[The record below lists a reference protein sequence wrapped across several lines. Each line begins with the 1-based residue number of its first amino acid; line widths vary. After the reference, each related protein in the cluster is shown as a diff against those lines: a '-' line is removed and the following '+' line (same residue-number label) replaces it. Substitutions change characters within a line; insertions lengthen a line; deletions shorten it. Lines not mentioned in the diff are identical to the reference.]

1 MPEGRPDVRRDDR
14 AGAGL
19 RILVADSLP
28 QTAIDE
34 LETRG
39 HEVVVDA
46 GLTESDLA
54 DRIHGFDIL
63 VVRSTKVKKGVFA
76 NADQLGLV
84 IRAGAGTNTIA
95 TGAAAARGVLV
106 ANVPGRNSAAVAEL
120 TMGLLLAL
128 DRRIPDN
135 VADLRAG
142 RWDKKAYGKAE
153 GLLGKTMGIVGLGS
167 IGFAVAERAVSFGI
181 TVQALDK
188 PREPYAEARVA
199 ELGIVTCSSL
209 EELLTTS
216 DIVSLHVPSASET
229 KHLVDKTFLGHLRP
243 GSILLNTSRGD
254 VIDEVALLEALDAG
268 TLRAGLDVYD
278 DEPGSGRAE
287 WSSTLAQHPGV
298 VGTHHIGAS
307 TEQAQVATAAGVVE
321 IVDAFVEGE
330 ARNCVN
336 LAPSRLGSVT
346 LTVRHLDRPGVL
358 ARVLDLLS
366 VARLNVEQ
374 MENRVFRGGEAAM
387 ATIDVAGAL
396 PDGLLADLQA
406 IPNVLGVSAAPFAGS
421 AGPERVESASAVRPL
436 QARIVRQDDAAAH
449 VSQMLDALPPSERSS
464 DTHADTRRPREFDP
478 RSYEGGPAALFLYR
492 LRRGD
497 EEHVG
502 VVSDVSAE
510 AFVDGQVRGHEAVQ
524 PDRVEALVRHFTSA
538 AVRSEL
544 VALLHRPGPAVEA
557 AKAETLGTSP
567 LVQFTGPDAWE
578 QTVWRVP
585 DSLGAVLAAE
595 LGSGVHYIADGHH
608 RVAASL
614 DVWRAAGQPAEAGV
628 MCVIYPFDGLRLL
641 AFHRRVTGP
650 VRPQTLRTL
659 LSADFEL
666 RDIAGPDDAHGC
678 FAVYVEGRWY
688 DASYTGIRLPGAA
701 GLDIA
706 VLNEHVIDPLLGLDE
721 LAGNRLEIVSAL
733 SSVPDQARACDEDGG
748 ALFVLRPPPM
758 EQLTDVADR
767 GEVMPPKTT
776 YFDPKPY
783 AGIFLR

>member
-1 MPEGRPDVRRDDR
+1 MPENRPER

-28 QTAIDE
+28 QAAIDE
-34 LETRG
+34 LEARG
-39 HEVVVDA
+39 HECVVDA
-46 GLTESDLA
+46 GLTDSDLGDHIA
-54 DRIHGFDIL
+54 GFDIL

-76 NADQLGLV
+76 KADRLALV

-95 TGAAAARGVLV
+95 TTAAAARGVLV
-106 ANVPGRNSAAVAEL
+106 ANVPGRNAAAVAEL
-120 TMGLLLAL
+120 TMGLLLAV

-135 VADLRAG
+135 VSDLRAG
-142 RWDKKAYGKAE
+142 RWDKKSYGKAE
-153 GLLGKTMGIVGLGS
+153 GLLGKTMGILGLGS
-167 IGFAVAERAVSFGI
+167 IGLSVAERASAFGI
-181 TVQALDK
+181 KVQALDK
-188 PREPYAEARVA
+188 PRDAYAESRIAD
-199 ELGIVTCSSL
+199 LGITMCSSL
-209 EELLTTS
+209 EDLLSTS

-229 KHLVDKTFLGHLRP
+229 KHLVDKTFLSQLRP
-243 GSILLNTSRGD
+243 GAILLNTSRGD
-254 VIDEVALLEALDAG
+254 VVDEAALLEALDTG
-268 TLRAGLDVYD
+268 SLRAGLDVYA
-278 DEPGSGRAE
+278 DEPGGGRAE
-287 WSSTLAQHPGV
+287 WSSPLAQHPGV

-307 TEQAQVATAAGVVE
+307 TEQAQLATAAGVVE
-321 IVDAFVEGE
+321 IVDAFTEGE
-330 ARNCVN
+330 ALNCVN

-366 VARLNVEQ
+366 LARLNVEQ

-387 ATIDVAGAL
+387 ASIDVAGSL
-396 PDGLLADLQA
+396 PEALLAELGRV
-406 IPNVLGVSAAPFAGS
+406 PNVLGVSATPFAGS
-421 AGPERVESASAVRPL
+421 TEGETDGSPSAVRPL
-436 QARIVRQDDAAAH
+436 RARIIRQEGAAEH

-464 DTHADTRRPREFDP
+464 DSRAHAGPPREFDP
-478 RSYEGGPAALFLYR
+478 GAYDDGPAGLYLYR

-497 EEHVG
+497 EVHLG
-502 VVSDVSAE
+502 VVGDVSAE

-524 PDRVEALVRHFTSA
+524 ADRVQALVQHFSSA

-544 VALLHRPGPAVEA
+544 VALLHRFGPAAEA
-557 AKAETLGTSP
+557 ATAETIGTDP
-567 LVQFTGPDAWE
+567 LVRFTGPDEWE

-585 DSLGAVLAAE
+585 ASASGVLTAE
-595 LGSGVHYIADGHH
+595 LSTGVHYIADGHH

-614 DVWRAAGQPAEAGV
+614 DVWRAEGQPAEAGV

-650 VRPQTLRTL
+650 VPAQTLRTL

-666 RDIAGPDDAHGC
+666 RDLDGPDQATGC
-678 FAVYVEGRWY
+678 FAVYVDRHWY
-688 DASYTGIRLPGAA
+688 DASYTGVRLPGAA
-701 GLDIA
+701 GLDITILDDR
-706 VLNEHVIDPLLGLDE
+706 VLDPLLGLDE

-733 SSVPDQARACDEDGG
+733 SSVTSETDACDEDGG